1 MATEPQIALHSF
13 AIAYTVSDEGQ
24 YVNGRGGLLARRRF
38 QKGQLLLLGDKWF
51 GRWREDQIENGKVRR
66 VRVQEYLGSKQDYP
80 TRRLAERALQD
91 RLSVINHV
99 SYRPR
104 PTATFAEFTIGWE
117 SKVLSQF
124 GQSTAVN
131 YRVHLRKHLVPFFG
145 RYAMKDV
152 TPELVQYFVS
162 ISKVSPKTIRN
173 ICNTLQSMWRSAR
186 AWGYVTHDLMGGVV
200 LPSPKRIQRYFFSAG
215 EVKVIIEASLE
226 PYRTF
231 YGLAAET
238 GLRAGELCAI
248 TLGDLDF
255 ERRLLFV
262 RQSAWR
268 GKLGDP
274 KTETSIRVVELSEQA
289 CEHLS
294 QFLKSWRPNERR
306 LLFATKNGT
315 PWDANLLLKRKF
327 KPLLEKLGIRVSKGN
342 GFHAFRHANATMMDR
357 FGTPLKVRQER
368 LGHSDPR
375 ITQTVYTHVASED
388 SRRVAAQ
395 LGEAVWGILD
405 ANGRRKENG
414 SGVEP
419 PKPFVIN

>member
-1 MATEPQIALHSF
+1 M
-13 AIAYTVSDEGQ
+13 
-24 YVNGRGGLLARRRF
+24 ARRRF
-38 QKGQLLLLGDKWF
+38 QQGQLLLLGERWF
-51 GRWREDQIENGKVRR
+51 GRWREDRIEKGQVRR
-66 VRVQEYLGSKQDYP
+66 IRVQEYLGSKLDYP
-80 TRRLAERALQD
+80 TRRLAQRALND

-104 PTATFAEFTIGWE
+104 PTAAFAEFAVGWE

-124 GQSTAVN
+124 GASTVIN
-131 YRVHLRKHLVPFFG
+131 YRVHVRKHLVPFFG
-145 RYAMKDV
+145 KYAMKDV
-152 TPELVQYFVS
+152 TPELVQVFVS
-162 ISKVSPKTIRN
+162 CAKTSPKTIRN
-173 ICNTLQSMWRSAR
+173 ICITLQSMWRSAR
-186 AWGYVTHDLMGGVV
+186 AWGYVKHDLMSGVV
-200 LPSPKRIQRYFFSAG
+200 LPSPKRIQRYFFSA
-215 EVKVIIEASLE
+215 ESVKAIIEESPE

-238 GLRAGELCAI
+238 GLRAGELCGI
-248 TLGDLDF
+248 TLDDVDF

-274 KTETSIRVVELSEQA
+274 KTESSIRVIELSAQA

-294 QFLKSWRPNERR
+294 QFIKSWRPNERR

-315 PWDANLLLKRKF
+315 PWDANLLLKRRF
-327 KPLLEKLGIRVSKGN
+327 KPLLEKLGIRVPKGN

-357 FGTPLKVRQER
+357 LGTPLKVRQER

-375 ITQTVYTHVASED
+375 ITQAIYTHVASED
-388 SRRVAAQ
+388 SRKVAEQ

-405 ANGRRKENG
+405 VNGRKKGNG
-414 SGVEP
+414 LRVELS
-419 PKPFVIN
+419 KPFRIN

>member
-1 MATEPQIALHSF
+1 
-13 AIAYTVSDEGQ
+13 
-24 YVNGRGGLLARRRF
+24 
-38 QKGQLLLLGDKWF
+38 
-51 GRWREDQIENGKVRR
+51 
-66 VRVQEYLGSKQDYP
+66 
-80 TRRLAERALQD
+80 
-91 RLSVINHV
+91 
-99 SYRPR
+99 
-104 PTATFAEFTIGWE
+104 
-117 SKVLSQF
+117 
-124 GQSTAVN
+124 
-131 YRVHLRKHLVPFFG
+131 
-145 RYAMKDV
+145 
-152 TPELVQYFVS
+152 
-162 ISKVSPKTIRN
+162 
-173 ICNTLQSMWRSAR
+173 MWRSAR
-186 AWGYVTHDLMGGVV
+186 AWGYVAHDLTGGVV
-200 LPSPKRIQRYFFSAG
+200 LPSPKRIQRYFFSAE
-215 EVKVIIEASLE
+215 EVKAIIEASPE

-238 GLRAGELCAI
+238 GLRAGELCGI
-248 TLGDLDF
+248 TLDDLDF

-274 KTETSIRVVELSEQA
+274 KTESSIRVVELSAQA

-294 QFLKSWRPNERR
+294 RFLKSWRPNERR

-315 PWDANLLLKRKF
+315 PWDANPLLKRKF
-327 KPLLEKLGIRVSKGN
+327 RPLLAKLGIRIPRGN

-357 FGTPLKVRQER
+357 FDTPLKIRQER

-375 ITQTVYTHVASED
+375 ITQTIYTHVVSED

-405 ANGRRKENG
+405 ANGRKKGNG